1 MNRLVSSFEK
11 EIKTTIRQKA
21 DSYKQEELLL
31 LRSFKFFDYQGEG
44 LVDFLQFERVM
55 IKLSITMLN
64 SEQLKQVFSHY
75 ISEQA
80 EMSSRYG
87 GFGTEQKLNY
97 NIFVNKVLGLTRGKS
112 IDDSR
117 NPNKN
122 NPETRLPIGKD
133 EEIQMVGA
141 KEFERAIEDLRNGIK
156 RMDMMYILN
165 KINKRLGKLRGK
177 RELDQREIQQEFMEN
192 GLARRHKV
200 IIFL

>member
-1 MNRLVSSFEK
+1 
-11 EIKTTIRQKA
+11 
-21 DSYKQEELLL
+21 
-31 LRSFKFFDYQGEG
+31 
-44 LVDFLQFERVM
+44 
-55 IKLSITMLN
+55 MLN